1 MNFEAGFLYL
11 QGWRKMMSKEK
22 FTLHPIS
29 AVINFVKVLKE
40 MIIPL
45 VVVIAV
51 NGFGGGS
58 GSWTSYIIYIIYAV
72 LLIAML
78 VSGIIEWKR
87 FRYWFEEEEL
97 RIEYGLFVKKKRY
110 IPFERIQSL
119 NYTEGIFHRPF
130 GLIKVKVE
138 TAGGGATKE
147 ADAEL
152 TAITKEAAE
161 QIKKEM
167 NLAKH
172 KESTISDGDLQQE
185 EVAKEQRKPLFRM
198 SRKDLFILASTSGGV
213 GVFFSGLAVFVSQFS
228 ELIPYET
235 IYNEIIMFI
244 RFGALLIA
252 LLVFFALLVA
262 WIVSVAITFINYYE
276 FTIWVEDQ
284 EIIITRGLL
293 EKKKITIPLSRIQA
307 VRIVE
312 NPLRQ
317 LTGHATVIVDSAG
330 GSLAEKDEKIRLIP
344 LIKKDK
350 INPILVQ
357 IFPNYEFEANFT
369 RVPKRSRKFFYRLD
383 FLWMIPVA
391 ACVSYFFF
399 PFGLFSFL
407 LFPLSFLWGAWQHKT
422 AGYWMD
428 EKQLVVQ
435 YRLFSRVSIW
445 MEKKRIQAMTART
458 TYFQKKANVSSIMTT
473 IKSGVSG
480 SSTTIPHI
488 EKADAESLMK
498 WYEPTRIEPID
509 REKEQ
514 PL

>member
-1 MNFEAGFLYL
+1 
-11 QGWRKMMSKEK
+11 MSKEK

-58 GSWTSYIIYIIYAV
+58 GGWSSYIIYIIYAV
-72 LLIAML
+72 LLIGML
-78 VSGIIEWKR
+78 ISGIINWKR
-87 FRYWFEEEEL
+87 FRYWFEDEEL

-152 TAITKEAAE
+152 TAISKEAAE

-167 NLAKH
+167 NRAKN
-172 KESTISDGDLQQE
+172 KEVDSLDEHSQPDELVVKQSE
-185 EVAKEQRKPLFRM
+185 PLFQM
-198 SRKDLFILASTSGGV
+198 SQKDLFILASTSGGV

-228 ELIPYET
+228 ELIPYQT

-252 LLVFFALLVA
+252 LLVFFVLLVA
-262 WIVSVAITFINYYE
+262 WIVSVGITFINFSA
-276 FTIWVEDQ
+276 FTIWVEDE

-293 EKKKITIPLSRIQA
+293 EKKKVTIPLSRIQG

-317 LTGHATVIVDSAG
+317 LTGYATVIVDSAG
-330 GSLAEKDEKIRLIP
+330 GSLAEKDENIRLIP

-357 IFPNYEFEANFT
+357 IFPHYEFEADFT

-383 FLWMIPVA
+383 FLWMVPVA

-399 PFGLFSFL
+399 PFGLLSLF
-407 LFPLSFLWGAWQHKT
+407 LFPLSFLWGTWQHKT

-428 EKQLVVQ
+428 DKQLVVQ

-445 MEKKRIQAMTART
+445 MEKKRIQAMTEHT
-458 TYFQKKANVSSIMTT
+458 TYFQKKTNISSIITS

-480 SSTTIPHI
+480 ASTTIRHV
-488 EKADAESLMK
+488 EKADAERLMT
-498 WYEPTRIEPID
+498 WYEPTRIVSID
-509 REKEQ
+509 IEKEQ
-514 PL
+514 P

>member
-1 MNFEAGFLYL
+1 
-11 QGWRKMMSKEK
+11 MMSKEK

-40 MIIPL
+40 MIVPL

-51 NGFGGGS
+51 NGFGGGRES
-58 GSWTSYIIYIIYAV
+58 GGWSSYVTYIIYAV
-72 LLIAML
+72 VLVAML
-78 VSGIIEWKR
+78 VSGVIKWKR

-130 GLIKVKVE
+130 GLVKVKVE

-152 TAITKEAAE
+152 TAISKDAAE

-167 NLAKH
+167 NLAKN
-172 KESTISDGDLQQE
+172 KESDIFDETLKQE
-185 EVAKEQRKPLFRM
+185 ELIVEKRKPLFRL
-198 SRKDLFILASTSGGV
+198 SQKDLFILASTSGGV

-252 LLVFFALLVA
+252 LAVFFVLLVA

-276 FTIWVEDQ
+276 FTIRVEDE

-293 EKKKITIPLSRIQA
+293 EKKKITIPLSRIQG

-317 LTGHATVIVDSAG
+317 LMGYATVIVDSAG

-344 LIKKDK
+344 LIKKDQ

-357 IFPNYEFEANFT
+357 IFPNYDFEPSFT

-391 ACVSYFFF
+391 AGVSYFFY
-399 PFGLFSFL
+399 PFGLFSLL
-407 LFPLSFLWGAWQHKT
+407 LFPLSFLFGVWQHKT

-445 MEKKRIQAMTART
+445 MEKKRIQAMAERT
-458 TYFQKKANVSSIMTT
+458 TYFQKKADVSSIMTT

-480 SSTTIPHI
+480 SATTIQHI
-488 EKADAESLMK
+488 EKADAESLME
-498 WYEPTRIEPID
+498 WYEPARIEPID
-509 REKEQ
+509 IEKEQ

>member
-1 MNFEAGFLYL
+1 
-11 QGWRKMMSKEK
+11 MMSKEK
-22 FTLHPIS
+22 FTLHPIT

-40 MIIPL
+40 MIVPL
-45 VVVIAV
+45 IVVIAV
-51 NGFGGGS
+51 NGFGGESEGWS
-58 GSWTSYIIYIIYAV
+58 SYIIYIVYAV

-78 VSGIIEWKR
+78 VSGIIKWKR

-130 GLIKVKVE
+130 GLVKVKVE

-152 TAITKEAAE
+152 TAISKDAAE
-161 QIKKEM
+161 QIKKQM
-167 NLAKH
+167 NLAKNNDSELDINDVAL
-172 KESTISDGDLQQE
+172 KS
-185 EVAKEQRKPLFRM
+185 EVPEIEQRKPLFQI
-198 SRKDLFILASTSGGV
+198 SQKNLLILASTSGGV

-244 RFGALLIA
+244 RFGAILIA
-252 LLVFFALLVA
+252 LAIFFVLLVA
-262 WIVSVAITFINYYE
+262 WFVSVAITFINYYE
-276 FTIWVEDQ
+276 FTIRVEDE

-293 EKKKITIPLSRIQA
+293 EKKKITIPLSRIQG

-317 LTGHATVIVDSAG
+317 LTGHAAVIVDSAG

-344 LIKKDK
+344 LIKKDQ
-350 INPILVQ
+350 INPILAQ
-357 IFPNYEFEANFT
+357 IFPNYEFGANFM

-383 FLWMIPVA
+383 FLWMIPVVA
-391 ACVSYFFF
+391 GVSYFFF
-399 PFGLFSFL
+399 PFGLLSL
-407 LFPLSFLWGAWQHKT
+407 LILPLSFLLGAWQHKT
-422 AGYWMD
+422 AGFWMD

-435 YRLFSRVSIW
+435 YRLFSRVSLW
-445 MEKKRIQAMTART
+445 MEKKRIQAMTERT
-458 TYFQKKANVSSIMTT
+458 TYFQKKAEVSSIITT

-480 SSTTIPHI
+480 SATTIQHI
-488 EKADAESLMK
+488 EKADAEILME
-498 WYEPTRIEPID
+498 WYEPARIEPIGI
-509 REKEQ
+509 EKEQ

>member
-1 MNFEAGFLYL
+1 
-11 QGWRKMMSKEK
+11 MSKEK

-40 MIIPL
+40 MIVPL

-51 NGFGGGS
+51 NGFGGGDS
-58 GSWTSYIIYIIYAV
+58 EGWTSYIIYIIYAV

-78 VSGIIEWKR
+78 VSGIIKWKR

-130 GLIKVKVE
+130 GLVKVKVE

-152 TAITKEAAE
+152 TAISKEAAE

-167 NLAKH
+167 NLAKN
-172 KESTISDGDLQQE
+172 KESEIDSIDLSFDSE
-185 EVAKEQRKPLFRM
+185 EQVVEQIQPLFRM
-198 SRKDLFILASTSGGV
+198 SQKDLLILASTSGGV

-228 ELIPYET
+228 EVIPYET
-235 IYNEIIMFI
+235 IYNEVIMFI

-252 LLVFFALLVA
+252 LVVFFVLLVA
-262 WIVSVAITFINYYE
+262 WIVSVALTFINYYE
-276 FTIWVEDQ
+276 FTIRVEDE

-293 EKKKITIPLSRIQA
+293 EKKKITIPLSRIQG

-344 LIKKDK
+344 LIKKDQ

-357 IFPNYEFEANFT
+357 IFPNYEFGANFT

-383 FLWMIPVA
+383 FLWLIPVVA
-391 ACVSYFFF
+391 VVSYFFF
-399 PFGLFSFL
+399 PFGLFSL
-407 LFPLSFLWGAWQHKT
+407 LLLPLSFLLGAWQHKT
-422 AGYWMD
+422 AGYWLD

-435 YRLFSRVSIW
+435 YRLFSRVSLW
-445 MEKKRIQAMTART
+445 MEKKRIQAMTERT
-458 TYFQKKANVSSIMTT
+458 TYFQKKAEVSSIITT

-480 SSTTIPHI
+480 SAATIPHI
-488 EKADAESLMK
+488 EKADAEKLME
-498 WYEPTRIEPID
+498 WYEPARIEPIEI
-509 REKEQ
+509 EKEQ

>member
-1 MNFEAGFLYL
+1 
-11 QGWRKMMSKEK
+11 MSKEK

-29 AVINFVKVLKE
+29 AVINFIKVLKE
-40 MIIPL
+40 MIVPL
-45 VVVIAV
+45 IVVIAV
-51 NGFGGGS
+51 NGFGGG
-58 GSWTSYIIYIIYAV
+58 GNEGWTSYIIYIIYAV

-78 VSGIIEWKR
+78 VSGIIRWKR

-119 NYTEGIFHRPF
+119 NYTEGILHQPF
-130 GLIKVKVE
+130 GLVKVKVE

-152 TAITKEAAE
+152 TAISKEAAE

-167 NLAKH
+167 NLAKNRVS
-172 KESTISDGDLQQE
+172 ESEEKDLPLELE
-185 EVAKEQRKPLFRM
+185 EQVVQQRKPLFQM
-198 SRKDLFILASTSGGV
+198 SQKDLLILASTSGGV

-252 LLVFFALLVA
+252 LAVFFVLLVA
-262 WIVSVAITFINYYE
+262 WIVSVAITYINYYE
-276 FTIWVEDQ
+276 FTIRVEDD

-293 EKKKITIPLSRIQA
+293 EKKKITIPLSRIQG
-307 VRIVE
+307 VRIME

-317 LTGHATVIVDSAG
+317 LTGYATVIVDSAG
-330 GSLAEKDEKIRLIP
+330 GSMAEKDEKIRLLP
-344 LIKKDK
+344 LIKKDQ
-350 INPILVQ
+350 ITPILVQ
-357 IFPNYEFEANFT
+357 IFPNYEFDASFT

-383 FLWMIPVA
+383 FLWILPVA
-391 ACVSYFFF
+391 IAVSYFFF
-399 PFGLFSFL
+399 PFGLLSL
-407 LFPLSFLWGAWQHKT
+407 LLLPLSFLLGAWQHKT

-435 YRLFSRVSIW
+435 YRLFSRVSLW
-445 MEKKRIQAMTART
+445 VEKKRIQAMTERT
-458 TYFQKKANVSSIMTT
+458 TYFQKKAAVSSIMTT
-473 IKSGVSG
+473 IKSGVAG
-480 SSTTIPHI
+480 STTIVPHI
-488 EKADAESLMK
+488 EKNDAEILME
-498 WYEPTRIEPID
+498 WYEPTKKESINIQ
-509 REKEQ
+509 KEQ
-514 PL
+514 PF

>member
-1 MNFEAGFLYL
+1 
-11 QGWRKMMSKEK
+11 MSKEK

-29 AVINFVKVLKE
+29 AVINFIKVLKE
-40 MIIPL
+40 MIVPL
-45 VVVIAV
+45 IVVIAV
-51 NGFGGGS
+51 NGFGGG
-58 GSWTSYIIYIIYAV
+58 GNEGWTSYIVYIIYAV

-78 VSGIIEWKR
+78 VSGIIRWKR

-119 NYTEGIFHRPF
+119 NYTEGILHRPF
-130 GLIKVKVE
+130 GLVKVKVE

-152 TAITKEAAE
+152 TAISKEAAE

-167 NLAKH
+167 NLAKNRVS
-172 KESTISDGDLQQE
+172 ESEDQDLPLQLE
-185 EVAKEQRKPLFRM
+185 EQVVQQRKPLFRM
-198 SRKDLFILASTSGGV
+198 SQKDLLILASTSGGV

-252 LLVFFALLVA
+252 LAVFFVLLVA

-276 FTIWVEDQ
+276 FTIRVEDD

-293 EKKKITIPLSRIQA
+293 EKKKITIPLSRIQG
-307 VRIVE
+307 VRIME

-317 LTGHATVIVDSAG
+317 LTGYATVIVDSAG
-330 GSLAEKDEKIRLIP
+330 GSMAEKDEKIRLLP
-344 LIKKDK
+344 LIKKDQ
-350 INPILVQ
+350 ITPILVQ
-357 IFPNYEFEANFT
+357 IFPNYEFEASFT

-383 FLWMIPVA
+383 FLWIIPVA
-391 ACVSYFFF
+391 GAVSYFFY
-399 PFGLFSFL
+399 PFGLLSL
-407 LFPLSFLWGAWQHKT
+407 LLLPLSFLLGAWQHKT

-428 EKQLVVQ
+428 EKQLVIQ
-435 YRLFSRVSIW
+435 YRLFSRVSLW
-445 MEKKRIQAMTART
+445 VEKKRIQAMTERT
-458 TYFQKKANVSSIMTT
+458 TYFQKKAAVSSIMTT
-473 IKSGVSG
+473 IKSGVAG
-480 SSTTIPHI
+480 STTIVPHI
-488 EKADAESLMK
+488 EKKDAESLME
-498 WYEPTRIEPID
+498 WYEPTRKESINIQ
-509 REKEQ
+509 KEQ
-514 PL
+514 PF

>member
-1 MNFEAGFLYL
+1 MVEFLYL
-11 QGWRKMMSKEK
+11 QGWRKTMSKEK

-45 VVVIAV
+45 IVVVAV
-51 NGFGGGS
+51 NGFGGSEGWS
-58 GSWTSYIIYIIYAV
+58 SYIVYIIYAV
-72 LLIAML
+72 VLIAML
-78 VSGIIEWKR
+78 VSGIIKWKR

-119 NYTEGIFHRPF
+119 NYTEGILHRPF
-130 GLIKVKVE
+130 GLVKVKVE

-161 QIKKEM
+161 RIKKEM
-167 NLAKH
+167 NFAKN
-172 KESTISDGDLQQE
+172 KQSNVLDETMQIE
-185 EVAKEQRKPLFRM
+185 EEQVMEQRKPLFRM
-198 SRKDLFILASTSGGV
+198 TQKDLFILASTSGGV

-252 LLVFFALLVA
+252 LSVFFVLLVA
-262 WIVSVAITFINYYE
+262 WVVSVAITFINYYE
-276 FTIWVEDQ
+276 FTIRVEDE

-293 EKKKITIPLSRIQA
+293 EKKKITIPLSRIQG

-317 LTGHATVIVDSAG
+317 LTGHAAVIVDSAG

-344 LIKKDK
+344 LIKKDR
-350 INPILVQ
+350 IIPILVQ
-357 IFPNYEFEANFT
+357 IFPNYHFEPSFK
-369 RVPKRSRKFFYRLD
+369 RVPKRSLKFFYRLD

-391 ACVSYFFF
+391 AGVSYFFY
-399 PFGLFSFL
+399 PFGLLSLL
-407 LFPLSFLWGAWQHKT
+407 LFPLSFLLGAWQHKT

-428 EKQLVVQ
+428 EKQLVLQ

-445 MEKKRIQAMTART
+445 MEKKRIQAMTERT
-458 TYFQKKANVSSIMTT
+458 TYFQQKADVSSIMTT

-480 SSTTIPHI
+480 SSATIPHI
-488 EKADAESLMK
+488 EKADADSLME
-498 WYEPTRIEPID
+498 WYEPVKKEFID
-509 REKEQ
+509 IEKE
-514 PL
+514 

>member
-1 MNFEAGFLYL
+1 
-11 QGWRKMMSKEK
+11 MMSKEK

-40 MIIPL
+40 MILPL
-45 VVVIAV
+45 IVVIAV
-51 NGFGGGS
+51 NGFGGS
-58 GSWTSYIIYIIYAV
+58 GDSEGWSSYIVYIIYAV

-78 VSGIIEWKR
+78 VSGIIKWKR

-130 GLIKVKVE
+130 GLVKVKVE

-152 TAITKEAAE
+152 TAISKEAAE

-167 NLAKH
+167 SLAKN
-172 KESTISDGDLQQE
+172 KELNVLNETFQPENQ
-185 EVAKEQRKPLFRM
+185 VVEQRKPLFQM
-198 SRKDLFILASTSGGV
+198 SQKDLLILASTSGGV
-213 GVFFSGLAVFVSQFS
+213 GVFFSGLAVFVSQIS

-252 LLVFFALLVA
+252 LAVFFVLLVA

-276 FTIWVEDQ
+276 FTIRVEDE

-293 EKKKITIPLSRIQA
+293 EKKKVTIPLSRIQG

-317 LTGHATVIVDSAG
+317 LTGHVAVIVDSAG

-344 LIKKDK
+344 LIKKNR
-350 INPILVQ
+350 ITPILVQ
-357 IFPNYEFEANFT
+357 IFPDYHFEPNFT
-369 RVPKRSRKFFYRLD
+369 RVPRRSRKFFYRLD

-391 ACVSYFFF
+391 ASVSYFFY
-399 PFGLFSFL
+399 PFGLISL
-407 LFPLSFLWGAWQHKT
+407 LLLPLSFLLGAWQHKT

-435 YRLFSRVSIW
+435 YRLFSRVSLW
-445 MEKKRIQAMTART
+445 MEKKRIQAMTERT
-458 TYFQKKANVSSIMTT
+458 TYFQKKADVSSVVTT
-473 IKSGVSG
+473 IKSGVTG
-480 SSTTIPHI
+480 SATTIPSI
-488 EKADAESLMK
+488 EKADAENLME
-498 WYEPTRIEPID
+498 WYEPTRKELIG

>member
-1 MNFEAGFLYL
+1 
-11 QGWRKMMSKEK
+11 MMSKEK

-29 AVINFVKVLKE
+29 AVINFLKGLKE
-40 MIIPL
+40 MIVPL
-45 VVVIAV
+45 IVVIAL
-51 NGFGGGS
+51 NGFGGRGES
-58 GSWTSYIIYIIYAV
+58 EGWSSYIVYIIYAV
-72 LLIAML
+72 VLIAML
-78 VSGIIEWKR
+78 VSGIIKWKR
-87 FRYWFEEEEL
+87 FRYWFEEGEL

-130 GLIKVKVE
+130 GLVKVKVE

-152 TAITKEAAE
+152 TAISKEAAE

-167 NLAKH
+167 NLAKN
-172 KESTISDGDLQQE
+172 KQSDMLDETFQPEDQ
-185 EVAKEQRKPLFRM
+185 VIEQRKPLFRM
-198 SRKDLFILASTSGGV
+198 SQKDLFILASTSGGV

-228 ELIPYET
+228 EVIPYET

-252 LLVFFALLVA
+252 LVVFFVLLVA

-276 FTIWVEDQ
+276 FTIRVEDE

-293 EKKKITIPLSRIQA
+293 EKKKITIPLSRIQG

-317 LTGHATVIVDSAG
+317 LTGYATVVVDSAG
-330 GSLAEKDEKIRLIP
+330 GSLAEKDEKIKLLP
-344 LIKKDK
+344 LIKKDQ

-357 IFPNYEFEANFT
+357 IFPNYDFTPSFT

-383 FLWMIPVA
+383 FLWMIPVTA
-391 ACVSYFFF
+391 AVSYFFY
-399 PFGLFSFL
+399 PFGLFSLL
-407 LFPLSFLWGAWQHKT
+407 LFPLSFLLGAWQHKT
-422 AGYWMD
+422 AGYWID
-428 EKQLVVQ
+428 EKQLVIQ

-445 MEKKRIQAMTART
+445 MEKKRIQAMTERT
-458 TYFQKKANVSSIMTT
+458 TYFQKKADVSSIMTT

-480 SSTTIPHI
+480 SATTIPHI
-488 EKADAESLMK
+488 EKADAISLME
-498 WYEPTRIEPID
+498 WYEPAN
-509 REKEQ
+509 RELVENNVLERY
-514 PL
+514 PEEI